1 MFTYVI
7 QIGKMVELSFQ
18 KQYNLKK
25 RKRKPCF
32 RIDFANY
39 TDFFLFPSFADAR
52 FFDLSST
59 YYSDKRQS
67 AARFWQMWYNTT
79 PLYSNGP
86 GQKPYNG
93 DIFGGGKR
101 GPPAPATLAPEVT
114 PTVGVFF
121 RTDSQFSVEQSVAT
135 RVYEQSSYG
144 RLKRL
149 RFAYVDHNTILH
161 QQYDI

>member
-1 MFTYVI
+1 MQTSLFARSKIFGWFSLCLFYTTFS
-7 QIGKMVELSFQ
+7 G
-18 KQYNLKK
+18 KK
-25 RKRKPCF
+25 RIYVKDFSERKPCF

-39 TDFFLFPSFADAR
+39 TSFFSLSFADAR

-67 AARFWQMWYNTT
+67 AVKFWQQWYKST

-86 GQKPYNG
+86 GQKPYDG
-93 DIFGGGKR
+93 DIFGKGGSGVLK
-101 GPPAPATLAPEVT
+101 PATLAPEVT

-144 RLKRL
+144 RLKPTHTRL
-149 RFAYVDHNTILH
+149 K
-161 QQYDI
+161 Q